1 MDSIQQPALTEKIN
15 SYKDAL
21 TDKIEA
27 YINAVPGCS
36 FIDAKYYNVNSIEI
50 HYTGLNPFLYGSRNE
65 ITIETVDRIENEEN
79 GFDVVVQNLN
89 KRLETHKKYH
99 EYAVENN
106 IQFPVSSK
114 SVDHIYMSETL
125 FNLTFSK
132 PSIIKEMM
140 TGIGAKADNQSEK
153 YALYSAFDTLK
164 DRVQQMNMSIFWA
177 NFKYLLETEGHSQTN
192 SIKIDFNEKPE
203 VDYYCY
209 LEVGENIE
217 IMIYQD
223 LLKFKYE
230 IPETI
235 ISSMIGRQMKDI
247 IQIEKILDNRYIED
261 IKTED
266 GNIEIKLSDDKKP
279 IGELRKKLGI

>member
-1 MDSIQQPALTEKIN
+1 MDGIQQRALTEKIN
-15 SYKDAL
+15 SYKHAL

-27 YINAVPGCS
+27 YVNDVPGCS

-65 ITIETVDRIENEEN
+65 ITIETVDRIDNEEN
-79 GFDVVVQNLN
+79 GFDVVVKNLN
-89 KRLETHKKYH
+89 KRLQTHKKYH

-106 IQFPVSSK
+106 IQFPLSSK
-114 SVDHIYMSETL
+114 SVDHIYISETL
-125 FNLTFSK
+125 FNFTFKK
-132 PSIIKEMM
+132 PAIVKEMM
-140 TGIGAKADNQSEK
+140 NGIGAKSERQPTE
-153 YALYSAFDTLK
+153 YDLYSAFDTLK
-164 DRVQQMNMSIFWA
+164 NRVQQMNTSIFWA
-177 NFKYLLETEGHSQTN
+177 NFKYLSETEGHSQTN

-203 VDYYCY
+203 IDYFCY
-209 LEVGENIE
+209 LEIGEKIE

-235 ISSMIGRQMKDI
+235 MSSMIGRQMKDI
-247 IQIEKILDNRYIED
+247 IQIEKSLDNRLIED
-261 IKTED
+261 IKTVD
-266 GNIEIKLSDDKKP
+266 GNIEIRLSDDKKP